1 MKYNPKLGILG
12 NINLL
17 FTERNK
23 TNNTVFNNK
32 SETDEN
38 LVNLDEFV
46 VEHEYKLTLIE
57 LGITE

>member
-1 MKYNPKLGILG
+1 MNYKPELGILG
-12 NINLL
+12 NLNLL

-46 VEHEYKLTLIE
+46 VEHEYKLTLME